1 MNNPS
6 QNLIPP
12 DGPTGAGQADTT
24 EVDDDAELR
33 VRTARLLLLGRAGNH
48 RSRRKGPIADGATV
62 ECCDLCRQ
70 YSSDAEALV
79 RLQELGIA

>member
-12 DGPTGAGQADTT
+12 DGPTGPGQADTT
-24 EVDDDAELR
+24 EVDDDASCECEQPGYFYSSVPGIIAR
-33 VRTARLLLLGRAGNH
+33 VERGRL
-48 RSRRKGPIADGATV
+48 ADGATV
-62 ECCDLCRQ
+62 ERCDLCRQ